1 LHKYTLGYF
10 ICKISKREFEHKK
23 FPFKTSMNPSSFN
36 YNSDS
41 SENSQN
47 QILVDYSVVAPPGVH
62 EGDEFRIQI
71 ENETV
76 QIK

>member
-1 LHKYTLGYF
+1 MDPL
-10 ICKISKREFEHKK
+10 
-23 FPFKTSMNPSSFN
+23 SFN
-36 YNSDS
+36 DNSHS
-41 SENSQN
+41 LGSNQS

-62 EGDEFRIQI
+62 EGDEFPIQI